1 MATSK
6 RNQLPKLD
14 LSKYEGNDRLPGN
27 VVSIIKNA
35 LVIYEADSKKVAKN
49 YNLTLETVNMVLEE
63 NYLQIHQIIS
73 SQMKSKELDNGL
85 NNAVSLITGHINSLQ
100 ENKSTDLMTKQ
111 TISDVTR
118 MTDRMISL
126 KDQYNKTYDTL
137 VTKMHELSLKERAI
151 QVQESGKV
159 EDNSEYNTN
168 QQIVANMMKNYLDNK
183 SEKRVT
189 LINIETYEIKVFEGE
204 KARVDAENFLGCP
217 NHLSDVARQKK
228 PYLGKWLV
236 QYDKGD
242 S

>member
-14 LSKYEGNDRLPGN
+14 LSKHEGNDRLPGN

-35 LVIYEADSKKVAKN
+35 LVIYEGDSKKVAKN
-49 YNLTLETVNMVLEE
+49 YNLNIETVNMVLEE
-63 NYLQIHQIIS
+63 NYLQIQQIIS
-73 SQMKSKELDNGL
+73 SQMKSKELDIGI

-100 ENKSTDLMTKQ
+100 EKKTDDLMTKQ
-111 TISDVTR
+111 TITDVTR

-159 EDNSEYNTN
+159 EDNSEYNNN
-168 QQIVANMMKNYLDNK
+168 QQIVANMMKNYLENK
-183 SEKRVT
+183 SEKKVT
-189 LINIETYEIKVFEGE
+189 LVNVKTYEVKVFEGE
-204 KARVDAENFLGCP
+204 RARIEAENFLGCP

-228 PYLGKWLV
+228 PYKDEWLI
-236 QYDKGD
+236 QYEKGD